1 MEQAKRKI
9 DLKCPSP
16 DISAYLDGELS
27 PDIELQLEMH
37 ITNCRTCADDLN
49 LQKSF
54 LNALGSSLG
63 RENDI
68 ELPQSFTKTVVAN
81 AESRVSGLRH
91 PHERRNAAF
100 ICAGLLV
107 AVLVGTNTEST
118 FVAATSLAET
128 FLAVAG
134 SVWNFIY
141 GVALASTIVSR
152 SLVSAFVFNSNATIA
167 FVIALFVVSLYVFSR
182 LLGGF
187 RRT

>member
-1 MEQAKRKI
+1 MEQSIGKT
-9 DLKCPSP
+9 DLRCPSP
-16 DISAYLDGELS
+16 DISAYLDGELAA
-27 PDIELQLEMH
+27 DAELELELHMSG
-37 ITNCRTCADDLN
+37 CRTCADDLN

-63 RENDI
+63 HENDI
-68 ELPQSFTKTVVAN
+68 DLPQAFTKTVVAN

-118 FVAATSLAET
+118 FMAVTSLAET
-128 FLAVAG
+128 FLAIAG

-141 GVALASTIVSR
+141 GVALASTIVFR
-152 SLVSAFVFNSNATIA
+152 SLASAFVFNSNATIA